1 MLETFRC
8 RVKGHVFVDSRSQPG
23 MQVCVRCRHREPF
36 EGLSRGTEPPA
47 RDDDTGASPP
57 P

>member
-47 RDDDTGASPP
+47 RDDDAGASPP